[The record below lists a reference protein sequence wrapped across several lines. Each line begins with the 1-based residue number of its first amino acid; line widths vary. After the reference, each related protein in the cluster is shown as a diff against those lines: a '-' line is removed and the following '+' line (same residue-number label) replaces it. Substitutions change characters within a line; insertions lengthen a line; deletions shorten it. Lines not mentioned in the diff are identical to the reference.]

1 MTHDHQRGQS
11 ISTHKTRSQMIR
23 RCDGNG
29 SVAIPAQ
36 APGCTVEIRPGQ
48 TFWSVHWPRD
58 TAPRQTDH
66 CEACYAEYILGR
78 EGSDTPF

>member
-1 MTHDHQRGQS
+1 MSHGHERGPYLAA
-11 ISTHKTRSQMIR
+11 TKLRSQATR

-29 SVAIPAQ
+29 STAINAQ

-48 TFWSVHWPRD
+48 TFWSVRWPKD
-58 TAPRQTDH
+58 TAPRQTEH

-78 EGSDTPF
+78 DGSDTPF